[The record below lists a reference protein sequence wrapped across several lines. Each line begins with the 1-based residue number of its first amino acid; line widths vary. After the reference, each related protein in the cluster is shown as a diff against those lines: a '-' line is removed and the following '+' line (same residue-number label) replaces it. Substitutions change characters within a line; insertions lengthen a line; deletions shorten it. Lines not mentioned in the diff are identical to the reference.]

1 MADKWSGGG
10 DGGRRAGFSSGCAKA
25 YAILYTISYALR
37 GCAVERLG
45 FLSASMARSV
55 RSSALSPAPAPVV
68 RAAGA
73 SSQLAPQILRTLR
86 ERILNWYY
94 PPGRHLGEQLLC
106 EEFAASRIPVR
117 EALRALAEQ
126 GLVDQVPNQGCYVKQ
141 PDVEGIHQLYDYRL
155 ALELFVIERVATV
168 GLPPEFV
175 ARTRAEWE
183 PWLKIRA
190 DAPVDGGELVR
201 ADEAFHL
208 GFARHLENAYIV
220 EALEDIN
227 ERLRFVRLVVITTPH
242 RVHAT
247 AGEHLA
253 VLDAVAR
260 KNPEAARRALRLN
273 ISAARNKVEIA
284 LAQALTNAHRR
295 R

>member
-1 MADKWSGGG
+1 MKYSLRDCASLRKPVLCAHMAHSVSTSVPAA
-10 DGGRRAGFSSGCAKA
+10 GRPSSARAPA
-25 YAILYTISYALR
+25 
-37 GCAVERLG
+37 
-45 FLSASMARSV
+45 SAS
-55 RSSALSPAPAPVV
+55 P
-68 RAAGA
+68 
-73 SSQLAPQILRTLR
+73 LAPQILRTLR

-106 EEFAASRIPVR
+106 DEFSASRIPVR

-155 ALELFVIERVATV
+155 ALELFVIERLATV
-168 GLPPEFV
+168 GVPAEFG
-175 ARTRAEWE
+175 ASTRAQWE

-201 ADEAFHL
+201 ADEQFHL
-208 GFARHLENAYIV
+208 GFAQHLGNTYIV

-227 ERLRFVRLVVITTPH
+227 DRLRFVRQVVITTPH

-253 VLDAVAR
+253 VLAAVEQR
-260 KNPEAARRALRLN
+260 KPEVARRALRQN